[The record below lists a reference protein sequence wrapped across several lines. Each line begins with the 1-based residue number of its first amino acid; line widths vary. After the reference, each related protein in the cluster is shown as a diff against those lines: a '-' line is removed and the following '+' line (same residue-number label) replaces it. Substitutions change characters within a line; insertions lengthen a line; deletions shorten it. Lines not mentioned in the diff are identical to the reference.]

1 MNIWMYGIICA
12 FAFVAT
18 FVWAWYEFNQD
29 TTTPAIII
37 GVVMVATAIISDC
50 LMWVCF
56 IVFGG

>member
-1 MNIWMYGIICA
+1 MSIWMYGIICA

-37 GVVMVATAIISDC
+37 AVVMVATAIISDC

>member
-29 TTTPAIII
+29 KLTPAIII
-37 GVVMVATAIISDC
+37 AEVMGATDC
-50 LMWVCF
+50 LMWACF
-56 IVFGG
+56 IVFGR